1 MKNESSRVY
10 YLSTLR
16 ESSIKRIKRIVF
28 QSTSKTSMSQTK
40 SPEEQKSAK
49 FGQVACLNE
58 DTCSSGTGAIAC
70 EQTLLF
76 GRAKRVSRERASERR
91 SREGPLARA
100 FSRARQTGELARRLP
115 MLMLISQG
123 EPTPQRLSQNRT
135 NLRKSAPGN
144 DSGRRMRPTLRT
156 WRCGKAVKMMSKIES
171 ILDK

>member
-16 ESSIKRIKRIVF
+16 ESSTKRIKRIVF

-49 FGQVACLNE
+49 FSQVACLNE

-100 FSRARQTGELARRLP
+100 FSRARLARPNRRACSQATDANADLP
-115 MLMLISQG
+115 GGANPAAPEPKQNKPKKKCSRKRQRTSDEAHIAHMEMWQG
-123 EPTPQRLSQNRT
+123 CE
-135 NLRKSAPGN
+135 N
-144 DSGRRMRPTLRT
+144 D
-156 WRCGKAVKMMSKIES
+156 E
-171 ILDK
+171 